1 MSIHRETHND
11 FLIDEKAL
19 TFHDFDL
26 IWFQANEWNSKT
38 NWSAMLAGWWK

>member
-1 MSIHRETHND
+1 MADEVTGIISLWSSMSIHRETHND

-26 IWFQANEWNSKT
+26 I
-38 NWSAMLAGWWK
+38 